1 VLFSGRSP
9 HLLIQAVI
17 AFAGGIAGAAYLVQN
32 PILLFPAVLLLALAV
47 FLCWFT
53 KNALQ
58 LPLLLLF
65 WFVCGLL
72 HGASL
77 QPPSKT
83 DSLYR
88 LFASSQEVTLV
99 GTLLQAPAVAADTTR
114 LLMQADAYL
123 TQENNIIPE
132 VRQDNSADP
141 RPSIFKPAQ
150 GNIELTLRGPP
161 PEEIRPGQRL
171 LVRTLVSRP
180 RGLSNPGGFD
190 YRKFLA
196 GKSIWV
202 TGWISSPAHITTLPV
217 DDGNSFWRNMRFFPE
232 QVRYHINQF
241 LTTHLAAG
249 QSSLYMAILTG
260 ERAALSPA
268 TLENFKAT
276 GAIDLLAISG
286 LHMGLIALGAGSV
299 INWLIKRSTW
309 LLIHTSAWK
318 TAVYLIMPI
327 LCGYALIAGLQTP
340 VVRSLIMISVFLLAV
355 LFDRQWHFPTNIAIA
370 ALIILLINPAELF
383 NVSFQLSFAAVI
395 AIAAIMPQFMP
406 LVLPSEDKTEEY
418 QRKMILGKIST
429 LIKGGF
435 FLSLAALAGILP
447 LLVFYFN
454 RFSPL
459 STISTLLLEPL
470 LCYWALP
477 LGLISVPFIFFAPD
491 IARLLLTLGAMG
503 VSLADRLCAWLAAL
517 PFSSIWLPTPLPL
530 EIVCYYA
537 LLFSILF
544 LKKSKTARLTAIIS
558 IVTLLIT
565 TGYIFYKQHS
575 AETDTITVL
584 DVGQGNAVVIEL
596 AGGFTALIDGG
607 GSYSPHYNV
616 GERVIAP
623 FLWSRRISHLDAV
636 VISHPDADHFNGLDF
651 IIKRFRPETIWINGG
666 NAANASYTS
675 LLDLAG
681 RQGAAIRVPRSGET
695 LFASSKSRF
704 SNVADIHLDESTG
717 SENDRSLAMRLT
729 SQGKDFLFTGDI
741 GEYAEQQM
749 AEEQKEIQADVL
761 LLAHHGSSSSTS
773 AKFLSTVAP
782 EYAVISAGH
791 NRNPLFPAP
800 EVINRCRSA
809 GCTIYNTAQD
819 GAVIFTVADGGTLA
833 VSRTLSTHR

>member
-1 VLFSGRSP
+1 MPFSGRSP

-17 AFAGGIAGAAYLVQN
+17 AFAGGIAWTAYLAQD
-32 PILLFPAVLLLALAV
+32 PLFLFPAFLLLALAV
-47 FLCWFT
+47 FLCWLT
-53 KNALQ
+53 KNVLL
-58 LPLLLLF
+58 LPLLLLL

-77 QPPSKT
+77 QPPRAT
-83 DSLYR
+83 DSLYQ
-88 LFASSQEVTLV
+88 LFATGREVTLT
-99 GTLLQAPAVAADTTR
+99 GTLLQAPAVAADKTR

-123 TQENNIIPE
+123 APENSIPAGQ
-132 VRQDNSADP
+132 QDSSAAP
-141 RPSIFKPAQ
+141 QPPAFKSAR
-150 GNIELTLRGPP
+150 GKIELTLRGPP
-161 PEEIRPGQRL
+161 PEKIRPGQRL

-180 RGLSNPGGFD
+180 KALSNPGGFD

-202 TGWISSPAHITTLPV
+202 TGWISSPAHITTLPT
-217 DDGNSFWRNMRFFPE
+217 DDGKAFWRKLRFFPE
-232 QVRYHINQF
+232 QVRYRINQF
-241 LTTHLAAG
+241 LTAHLSAG

-260 ERAALSPA
+260 ERAALSPE

-309 LLIHTSAWK
+309 LLIHTPAWK
-318 TAVYLIMPI
+318 TAVYLTLPI

-340 VVRSLIMISVFLLAV
+340 VVRSLIMTSVFLLAV

-370 ALIILLINPAELF
+370 ALIILLISPAELF

-395 AIAAIMPQFMP
+395 AIAAIMPQFVP
-406 LVLPSEDKTEEY
+406 FLLPSADRTEKC
-418 QRKMILGKIST
+418 QREMILGKISM

-459 STISTLLLEPL
+459 SCISTLVLEPL

-477 LGLISVPFIFFAPD
+477 LGLISVPFIFFAPA
-491 IARLLLTLGAMG
+491 IARLLLTIGAMG

-517 PFSSIWLPTPLPL
+517 PFSSIWLPTPLPQ
-530 EIVCYYA
+530 EIISYYA
-537 LLFSILF
+537 LLFSLLF
-544 LKKSKTARLTAIIS
+544 LKKSKAARLTAGIS
-558 IVTLLIT
+558 IVTLLGT
-565 TGYIFYKQHS
+565 SGYAFYKQHS

-584 DVGQGNAVVIEL
+584 DVGQGNAVVLEL

-607 GSYSPHYNV
+607 GSYSPQYNV

-636 VISHPDADHFNGLDF
+636 IISHPDADHFNGLAF
-651 IIKRFRPETIWINGG
+651 IIKRFRPETLWVNGD
-666 NAANASYTS
+666 NAANASYTD
-675 LLDLAG
+675 LLNLAG
-681 RQGAAIRVPRSGET
+681 SQGAFIHVPRSGET
-695 LFASSKSRF
+695 LFANTQSRF
-704 SNVADIHLDESTG
+704 SNVLDSHPAGKNG
-717 SENDRSLAMRLT
+717 SENDRSLVMRLT
-729 SQGKDFLFTGDI
+729 SHGKNFLFTGDI
-741 GEYAEQQM
+741 GVN
-749 AEEQKEIQADVL
+749 AEEKMTEGQKEMQADVL

-773 AKFLSTVAP
+773 AEFLSAVAP
-782 EYAVISAGH
+782 EYVVISAGP
-791 NRNPLFPAP
+791 NRTSLFPAP
-800 EVINRCRSA
+800 EVISRCRSA
-809 GCTIYNTAQD
+809 GCTISITAQD
-819 GAVIFTVADGGTLA
+819 GAVIFTVADGGTLS
-833 VSRTLSTHR
+833 VGTTLATHR